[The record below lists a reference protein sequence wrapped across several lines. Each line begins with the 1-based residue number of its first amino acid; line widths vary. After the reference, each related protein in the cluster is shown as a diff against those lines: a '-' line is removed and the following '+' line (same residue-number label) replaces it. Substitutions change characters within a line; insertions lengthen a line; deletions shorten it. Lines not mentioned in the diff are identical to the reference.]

1 MHSLLMNDIDIVTPM
16 KPRIEALN
24 VDQPF
29 VGEKFRRHRIGFL
42 LSSVNR
48 GCIILFEVAQA
59 YNI

>member
-1 MHSLLMNDIDIVTPM
+1 MLKFQTININNFLYYGLSRNKHNVLMNDTGIVTPM

-42 LSSVNR
+42 
-48 GCIILFEVAQA
+48 
-59 YNI
+59 